1 VYIKDINTP
10 TQEHKMTEFDKAIIR
25 EYKMIMGRMERTVA
39 SVHGV
44 LTSADNDQRD
54 KLEAQLI
61 NRGLSHAMTAE
72 DVENYYYNHNN
83 I

>member
-1 VYIKDINTP
+1 
-10 TQEHKMTEFDKAIIR
+10 MTKFDKAIIHDYR
-25 EYKMIMGRMERTVA
+25 MIMGRIERTVA
-39 SVHGV
+39 GVHGV
-44 LTSADNDQRD
+44 LTNADIDQRD

-61 NRGLSHAMTAE
+61 NRGLSHAMTVE